1 MRKTSVSDVM
11 RRLLQ
16 NKNLMVSVNTRTGR
30 YISIV
35 DIVQGLVDPMEVHK
49 SLQRIREQNVHRF
62 VPWGPAS
69 IQVALSKPSPYME
82 TTHRVTGL
90 MMANHTSMGTV
101 ALGECDKA

>member
-1 MRKTSVSDVM
+1 M

-62 VPWGPAS
+62 VPWGRLVKA
-69 IQVALSKPSPYME
+69 KPVYGNDPP
-82 TTHRVTGL
+82 RD
-90 MMANHTSMGTV
+90 GTDD
-101 ALGECDKA
+101 GESHQYGNSSVGGV